1 MTLWRKRQIL
11 NKIMQHEKENHMKP
25 IIAYCDYIAHLIS
38 TELKRIDTDAEKLIS
53 SVGRVQ
59 YDLGFEGEFCSTMKT
74 IDVEDRFGKQYRI
87 TIQEL

>member
-1 MTLWRKRQIL
+1 MSLWRKRQIL
-11 NKIMQHEKENHMKP
+11 NHEKEKMMATVKL
-25 IIAYCDYIAHLIS
+25 AYCDYIAHLIS
-38 TELKRIDTDAEKLIS
+38 TELKKIDTESQKLIG

-59 YDLGFEGEFCSTMKT
+59 FDLGFHDEFLSTTKT

>member
-1 MTLWRKRQIL
+1 MSGWRKQQIL
-11 NKIMQHEKENHMKP
+11 NHEKEKMMTSVKL
-25 IIAYCDYIAHLIS
+25 AYCDYIAYLIS
-38 TELKRIDTDAEKLIS
+38 TELKRIDTDSQKLLA

-59 YDLGFEGEFCSTMKT
+59 FDLGFHDEFMSTMKT

>member
-1 MTLWRKRQIL
+1 MLSTKSVRL
-11 NKIMQHEKENHMKP
+11 
-25 IIAYCDYIAHLIS
+25 AYCDYIAHLIS
-38 TELKRIDTDAEKLIS
+38 TELKTLDTAGQRLIA

-59 YDLGFEGEFCSTMKT
+59 FDLGFHDEFLSTTKT

>member
-1 MTLWRKRQIL
+1 MLST
-11 NKIMQHEKENHMKP
+11 KP
-25 IIAYCDYIAHLIS
+25 VRIAYCDYIAWLIS
-38 TELKRIDTDAEKLIS
+38 TELKALDTTGQKLLA

-59 YDLGFEGEFCSTMKT
+59 FDLGHHDEFLSTSKT